1 MIDTCKFYAP
11 LTNRVRRAL
20 SIARDA
26 EHPNVKIYGNYFFL
40 KHPHGLKNIK
50 VYFSLDRGEFWLETS
65 LPKTLQGHN
74 LFGSNNLEMLCLAVI
89 KLVYTQL
96 GVKFTK
102 DEEREIR
109 EAGIRLGRLDITC
122 SFWLESTEMVAQVLE
137 YLYEQFRAEG
147 KAWSAYGTADVET
160 VYNQLRSTRVTD
172 KYYNKGQE
180 LAVKGHSIP
189 ATVPQRQRILEIVR
203 HLLRYEV
210 TYRGKE
216 LASLGLDFADCWDR
230 SLVISTLTARIKK
243 FNLQG
248 VIRPILGTDELHGL
262 NDSCHTFYRLWAAGA
277 NLAQHRKYRTLDRA
291 RNTLL
296 QDHQVDIY
304 RRAKTGCP
312 VPLKGILDPA
322 RAYFA
327 APKPL
332 IRSGA
337 IFTNRL

>member
-74 LFGSNNLEMLCLAVI
+74 VFGSNNLEMLCLAVI

-147 KAWSAYGTADVET
+147 
-160 VYNQLRSTRVTD
+160 N
-172 KYYNKGQE
+172 
-180 LAVKGHSIP
+180 
-189 ATVPQRQRILEIVR
+189 
-203 HLLRYEV
+203 
-210 TYRGKE
+210 
-216 LASLGLDFADCWDR
+216 
-230 SLVISTLTARIKK
+230 STLS
-243 FNLQG
+243 
-248 VIRPILGTDELHGL
+248 
-262 NDSCHTFYRLWAAGA
+262 DSAL
-277 NLAQHRKYRTLDRA
+277 
-291 RNTLL
+291 
-296 QDHQVDIY
+296 V
-304 RRAKTGCP
+304 
-312 VPLKGILDPA
+312 
-322 RAYFA
+322 
-327 APKPL
+327 
-332 IRSGA
+332 
-337 IFTNRL
+337 